1 MYLKLLTFFCN
12 KEMSNPKKELLMGK
26 DSQKDRYVFLV
37 IIILFSLYASVYI
50 YKTSFVIE
58 GERYFS
64 LFDDAMISM
73 RYAKNFA
80 EGHGLVMNHDER
92 IEGYTNPLWVLYMV
106 GIHLLPVSM
115 PKISLLIQITG
126 AILLIANL
134 YVVMKVARLVSGNS
148 YQVSSGAMFLTAFY
162 LPLISWSL
170 QGMEVSLVTLI
181 ISIAVWKAI
190 KCMKENDFS
199 VWLYIL
205 LGMGTLVRI
214 DMAAPYIGIWLF
226 LLKVQPALRK
236 KNLVWGLSIFVLF
249 IGAQTL
255 ARVAYYGDILP
266 NTYYLKMTGYPLVF
280 RITRGFIVFMHF
292 IWRMNLLFFLFPFII
307 LLMCYDKGRGL
318 CAWMLG
324 LQCLYSI
331 YVGGDAWEI
340 WGGSNRYI
348 AVAMPLFFVLF
359 AHALFLL
366 KQFFEDII
374 KKLKAAPESIY
385 TFLARYSFTFLI
397 VLSLLQFNN
406 NRGPLNLAGFVFI
419 NLPPNVEGNREMVE
433 YSQIVRNISTED
445 ARIAVTWA
453 GALPYYSE
461 KYTVDILGKTDK
473 FIAHEEMRQ
482 AEGFDK
488 LIFFYPG
495 HLKYN
500 YEYSIR
506 QQKPD
511 IIVQFWGNIDEANPY
526 IRNSYTKLI
535 VGDWFF
541 YLLNNSEN
549 ILWDRLPRRRQ

>member
-1 MYLKLLTFFCN
+1 
-12 KEMSNPKKELLMGK
+12 MGK
-26 DSQKDRYVFLV
+26 DSQKDLYVFFV
-37 IIILFSLYASVYI
+37 IIILFSLYASVFI

-73 RYAKNFA
+73 RYAKNFV
-80 EGHGLVMNHDER
+80 EGHGLVMNHGER
-92 IEGYTNPLWVLYMV
+92 VEGYTNPMWVLYMA

-115 PKISLLIQITG
+115 PKICLLIQITG

-134 YVVMKVARLVSGNS
+134 YVVMKIARLVSGNS
-148 YQVSSGAMFLTAFY
+148 YQVSSGAMLLTAFY

-181 ISIAVWKAI
+181 ISIAVWKAML
-190 KCMKENDFS
+190 CMKENDFS
-199 VWLYIL
+199 IWLYIM

-226 LLKVQPALRK
+226 LMKVQPSHRK
-236 KNLVWGLSIFVLF
+236 KNLVWGLSIFAF
-249 IGAQTL
+249 FMGAQTL
-255 ARVAYYGDILP
+255 ARFAYYGDILP

-292 IWRMNLLFFLFPFII
+292 IWRMNLLYFLFPFII
-307 LLMCYDKGRGL
+307 LLTRFDKGRGL

-324 LQCLYSI
+324 LQCFYSI

-359 AHALFLL
+359 AHALYTL
-366 KQFFEDII
+366 KEFFDNII
-374 KKLKAAPESIY
+374 KKLKTAPGPIY
-385 TFLARYSFTFLI
+385 AFLARYSFTFLI
-397 VLSLLQFNN
+397 MLSFLQFNN

-419 NLPPNVEGNREMVE
+419 NLPPNVKGNKEMVE

-461 KYTVDILGKTDK
+461 KYTVDFLGKTDK

-511 IIVQFWGNIDEANPY
+511 IIVQFWGNIEEANPF
-526 IRNSYTKLI
+526 IRNKYTKLI

-541 YLLNNSEN
+541 YLRNNSEN